1 MMSRSRLSCLPDD
14 IIDDLKRHLSAASCG
29 AVRATSKR
37 LGCHFISED
46 YLTRRLDDAIHN
58 KKLSGVPAYIKRPET
73 ALQRVTA
80 VRSSVSTCLRHFAA
94 FAVEWI
100 AALVTMAALLAVV
113 FLLVPWTL
121 KLHWVLQV
129 PFWAASFYLMGTVP
143 HALELLG
150 DEGMTRVHNMETEAF
165 TYFREMWRSAWRAL
179 WIWVRS
185 RDRKVRSRV
194 DYLLRLLH
202 VIEEGGCWDW
212 TVQLIYYLENS
223 RIIPS
228 LLIIIA
234 PADLRQV
241 GSRALFDSR
250 PPAVRQLSLISHR
263 LVLQLE
269 TADGPKTL
277 IVRLQRRANGQEDH
291 LDGQLLTFLTPSTV
305 PDTLPFKID
314 EFNASDPPTKWDHNI
329 YPSFT
334 DLIIHIAS
342 RTARSHDGAF
352 DERPRI
358 IIASEIVH
366 GNDQQLQSADRQ
378 IAASRGPVWE
388 GCRRADKCG
397 GTPTAHET
405 ILILCGDKAGDE
417 FAVSYD
423 IFLPV
428 AQVTAAADIVIRWI
442 ITTEPPVTRH
452 CRPAAQRF
460 PRTVAVVHKKL
471 LR

>member
-1 MMSRSRLSCLPDD
+1 
-14 IIDDLKRHLSAASCG
+14 
-29 AVRATSKR
+29 
-37 LGCHFISED
+37 
-46 YLTRRLDDAIHN
+46 
-58 KKLSGVPAYIKRPET
+58 
-73 ALQRVTA
+73 
-80 VRSSVSTCLRHFAA
+80 
-94 FAVEWI
+94 
-100 AALVTMAALLAVV
+100 MAALLAVV

-263 LVLQLE
+263 LVPGLS
-269 TADGPKTL
+269 
-277 IVRLQRRANGQEDH
+277 LQRTPNGQDH
-291 LDGQLLTFLTPSTV
+291 LGEWLRHDRQVLTFLPIEALMPAHLPFSGAARAAAAMKKGSEHLADAAKGTVVGCLGRQVRALAALPPEQLSMRIDEFKGSLTGSADILSPAYCPSCNDEEARVLDDMATLAALAERLDGQRRKALLELFAAGGKDSVHFPVSGSSNLKVNYAATALTATLTDEIATV
-305 PDTLPFKID
+305 SVYQ
-314 EFNASDPPTKWDHNI
+314 SDPPTKGEW
-329 YPSFT
+329 PG
-334 DLIIHIAS
+334 
-342 RTARSHDGAF
+342 R
-352 DERPRI
+352 
-358 IIASEIVH
+358 
-366 GNDQQLQSADRQ
+366 DQTGGKDRQ
-378 IAASRGPVWE
+378 
-388 GCRRADKCG
+388 
-397 GTPTAHET
+397 H
-405 ILILCGDKAGDE
+405 
-417 FAVSYD
+417 
-423 IFLPV
+423 
-428 AQVTAAADIVIRWI
+428 VT
-442 ITTEPPVTRH
+442 H
-452 CRPAAQRF
+452 
-460 PRTVAVVHKKL
+460 
-471 LR
+471 